1 MDMSTPVLLAIAAL
15 CATSFLVRI
24 LPVFVTLNLD
34 DSTRRILERVLPSAV
49 FINFAVYIL
58 YSEATKAPLAATVAL
73 VLVAG
78 IAVTTRLGLIT
89 TAVLGS
95 ACYYLLQSWLAG

>member
-1 MDMSTPVLLAIAAL
+1 MLAIAAL
-15 CATSFLVRI
+15 FATSCLVRI
-24 LPVFVTLNLD
+24 LPVFVTLDLSD
-34 DSTRRILERVLPSAV
+34 QTRRLLERVLPSAV

-73 VLVAG
+73 TLVAA
-78 IAVTTRLGLIT
+78 IAVATQLGMIV

-95 ACYYLLQSWLAG
+95 ACYYLLTAWLAG